1 MAARVLPGFSL
12 HNLGSSDKQR
22 EVPLAAKPQH
32 TRSPHLLYSLTLAL
46 PATVSPLCYTGPFKP
61 VHRNL
66 CSPIHPRST
75 GFPLAFWA
83 PPSVPPTMPL
93 DQYSSHLPPEC
104 SSSLP
109 AVCCAPWL
117 SASRGPCGALALL
130 SRLKV
135 PSSWF

>member
-1 MAARVLPGFSL
+1 MGGDLVLVAFFHCLAGEEKEIARYESEFSNDSMAARVLPGLSL

-32 TRSPHLLYSLTLAL
+32 TRSPHLLDSLTLAL

-75 GFPLAFWA
+75 GFPLAFLA

-93 DQYSSHLPPEC
+93 DQYSSHLPP
-104 SSSLP
+104 
-109 AVCCAPWL
+109 
-117 SASRGPCGALALL
+117 
-130 SRLKV
+130 
-135 PSSWF
+135 